1 MELAFIAPYQI
12 IRDKARSIIATN
24 KYPAKTYLG
33 NLQEGV
39 EVARQAIADGAHI
52 VISRGGTA
60 RLIREQL
67 NVDVIEV
74 NASYLQLLSYVFE
87 ETTSKTKIAIVGFR
101 PFLNLAQPVCDI
113 LKRNHRTF
121 EIKDTQ
127 RMEEAFERVVAWQPD
142 VVIGDAVSVLTAQ
155 KYSINYHLIESSM
168 ETIEE
173 AFERGMLVLKNL
185 KKHIAN
191 AEKLAA
197 VLNYTKEGAILVNR
211 DGLIEEINQKA
222 CTALKLLRIDS
233 INQPYSKFFQSTE
246 LFNAA
251 KALRTEKNIILTF
264 EGKRF
269 AADYIVISPES
280 TESTAVIRFQQVEK
294 IQEAGNLLQKKLRD
308 KGFFAKYTFDD
319 IIHQSREMKQLIEVA
334 KQYSRSSSNIMLQGE
349 TGTGKELFAQSIHNA
364 SPLHDGPFVAVNCA
378 ALTGSLLESELFG
391 YAPGAF
397 TGALRSG
404 KTGLFE
410 LANGGTLFLD
420 EITEID
426 IYLQSKLLRAL
437 QSQEIMRIG
446 DNKIIPINVRVVSAT
461 NKDPLGEVNSG
472 HFRADLF
479 YRLNVLDLRIPLL
492 RERRQDIL
500 FLFEHCLNRIS
511 EKVTCLKSISASK
524 KFMEA
529 LENYRWPGNVRE
541 LENIVEKYISLQG
554 VLDMQTAENIILK
567 SLGKAP
573 SQVSMLQSG
582 ESLDEI
588 IKAAILQ
595 TYHNEGENISKTAEH
610 LKVDRNTVKRWLK
623 KGRQEK

>member
-12 IRDKARSIIATN
+12 IQDKARSIIATN
-24 KYPAKTYLG
+24 GYPAQTYLG

-39 EVARQAIADGAHI
+39 EAARQALADGAHI
-52 VISRGGTA
+52 IISRGGTA

-67 NVDVIEV
+67 SVEVIEV
-74 NASYLQLLSYVFE
+74 NASYLQLLSYVVE
-87 ETTSKTKIAIVGFR
+87 ETTANTRIAIVGFR

-121 EIKDTQ
+121 EIKDIQ
-127 RMEEAFERVVAWQPD
+127 RMEEAFEQVVDWQPD
-142 VVIGDAVSVLTAQ
+142 IVIGDAVSVLTAQ
-155 KYSINYHLIESSM
+155 KYSITYHLIESSM

-173 AFERGMLVLKNL
+173 SFERGMLVLKNL

-191 AEKLAA
+191 TEKLAA
-197 VLNYTKEGAILVNR
+197 VLNYTKEGALLINR
-211 DGLIEEINQKA
+211 DGIIEEINQKA
-222 CTALKLLRIDS
+222 CAALDLLRVDI
-233 INQPYSKFFQSTE
+233 INQPYTKFFESKE
-246 LFNAA
+246 LISAA
-251 KALRTEKNIILTF
+251 RALRTEKNIILSF
-264 EGKRF
+264 AGKRF
-269 AADYIVISPES
+269 AADYIVISPDN

-308 KGFFAKYTFDD
+308 KGFYAKYTFDD
-319 IIHQSREMKQLIEVA
+319 IVHQCQEMKQLIEVA
-334 KQYSRSSSNIMLQGE
+334 KQYSLSNSNIMLQGE

-446 DNKIIPINVRVVSAT
+446 DSKIIPINVRVISAT
-461 NKDPLGEVNSG
+461 NKGPLAEVNAG
-472 HFRADLF
+472 HFRSDLF
-479 YRLNVLDLRIPLL
+479 YRLNVLDLKIPSLH
-492 RERRQDIL
+492 ERRQDIL
-500 FLFEHCLNRIS
+500 FLFSYCLQRSSANPPQPS
-511 EKVTCLKSISASK
+511 EKFQHV
-524 KFMEA
+524 
-529 LENYRWPGNVRE
+529 LERYQWPGNVRE
-541 LENIVEKYISLQG
+541 LENIVEKYISLHG
-554 VLDMQTAENIILK
+554 ILEAQTAENIILQ
-567 SLGKAP
+567 SFNQDS
-573 SQVSMLQSG
+573 SQTTLQQTG

-588 IKAAILQ
+588 IKTAVVQ
-595 TYHNEGENISKTAEH
+595 TYRHESENISKTAER

-623 KGRQEK
+623 KDITEN